1 MEFKYLGAEPRDIPA
16 LGLAVSKGD
25 TFEATGDI
33 AQGLLGQTD
42 LFERTDTPKKEK

>member
-16 LGLAVSKGD
+16 LGIAVEKGD
-25 TFEATGDI
+25 TFEATGEV

-42 LFERTDTPKKEK
+42 LYKRTDTPKKEQ